1 MAIKE
6 NRRIKVQPKYV
17 PRKDNTVWVDRT
29 YNIKVPF
36 IRLEGKWLQE
46 CGFEPDSHINI
57 HCEKGKLTITPAA
70 ENAD

>member
-1 MAIKE
+1 MKE

-17 PRKDNTVWVDRT
+17 PRKDNNTIWANRYYD
-29 YNIKVPF
+29 IPVPF

-57 HCEKGKLTITPAA
+57 HCEEGKLIITPAS
-70 ENAD
+70 ENDD